1 MNEQWKRPLTIAF
14 CGVDGVG
21 KTSLFRMLSER
32 LKEPEFV
39 FVSRGPS
46 DSERLI
52 ERRFPRLFGD
62 WRDWV
67 EGEHAEAL
75 ALACAMDYG
84 VFYDRQIKPLLEA
97 ERSEHPRAIITD
109 RHAICFLAYA
119 RCNRSPNSLAV
130 TLLETFPPPDVIFYL
145 TVPEDVVQE
154 RIKADPNHKF
164 DEWEAVEPQ
173 RLMLESY
180 RKLLRPLSDRVINV
194 DNTGPIDVTCERIAA
209 EISNLVSRGHAHA
222 R

>member
-1 MNEQWKRPLTIAF
+1 MNEQSKRPLMIAF

-46 DSERLI
+46 DSDRLI

-84 VFYDRQIKPLLEA
+84 VFYDRQIKPLLA
-97 ERSEHPRAIITD
+97 AGSQDPRAIITD
-109 RHAICFLAYA
+109 RHAICVLAYA
-119 RCNRSPNSLAV
+119 SCNRSPTSLAA
-130 TLLETFPPPDVIFYL
+130 TLREPLLVPALIFYL
-145 TVPEDVVQE
+145 P
-154 RIKADPNHKF
+154 
-164 DEWEAVEPQ
+164 
-173 RLMLESY
+173 
-180 RKLLRPLSDRVINV
+180 
-194 DNTGPIDVTCERIAA
+194 GA
-209 EISNLVSRGHAHA
+209 E
-222 R
+222 